1 MAGKRVFAQN
11 LIRKGGQAVE
21 ALPHIRDPGGQPNL
35 RMGGQRD
42 HDEARPLARCST
54 ASISKRPPTLSL
66 CPEASY
72 LNLTGTVGRLL
83 GRRQSIRLDLNWQ
96 ECRHFPARTEP
107 WIAAQHKHHV
117 GVKTMATGNR

>member
-1 MAGKRVFAQN
+1 VQHGINIEETADPQPVPR
-11 LIRKGGQAVE
+11 GQ
-21 ALPHIRDPGGQPNL
+21 
-35 RMGGQRD
+35 
-42 HDEARPLARCST
+42 
-54 ASISKRPPTLSL
+54 
-66 CPEASY
+66 SY

-107 WIAAQHKHHV
+107 WIAAPHKHHV